1 MRHLI
6 FITLLTA
13 VTASVSAQR
22 MVPNPPHFTPGY
34 NHGGRPYAF
43 FYPIAFAD
51 SFYAENMR
59 SPAASQPPVIVLQ
72 TPAMPAPVP
81 ERPVA
86 PAQPLMIELRGD
98 RYVFVSGEELS
109 GAQIIDSK
117 AESPNRIGGLSHA
130 FRSAATPPASA
141 LLVFRDGHREE
152 IPDYTIT
159 AGILYTS
166 SDFYTNGS
174 WNKKIELSSLNLP
187 ETVSSN
193 QSRGI
198 RFQLPSAPNEVIVG
212 P

>member
-1 MRHLI
+1 MRHLVL
-6 FITLLTA
+6 ITLLTA
-13 VTASVSAQR
+13 VSHPVSAQR
-22 MVPNPPHFTPGY
+22 MVPTPPHSTPGY
-34 NHGGRPYAF
+34 NQGGRPYAF

-51 SFYAENMR
+51 SFYADSMR

-81 ERPVA
+81 ERSVA

-98 RYVFVSGEELS
+98 RYVGISGEES
-109 GAQIIDSK
+109 SEAQMIDSK
-117 AESPNRIGGLSHA
+117 AESPSPMEVLSHRVRRVA
-130 FRSAATPPASA
+130 MPLASA
-141 LLVFRDGHREE
+141 LLVFRDGHSEE
-152 IPDYTIT
+152 ISDYTIT

-166 SDFYTNGS
+166 SDFYANGS

-193 QSRGI
+193 RSRGI